1 MTMPAPD
8 AAAVP
13 ASTPRPGTRLGV
25 VFLVLFLDLVGFSI
39 VFPLFAAMLE
49 HYEKANDPIVL
60 AILGVFQSLVPSA
73 DAGQRAAFFG
83 GLLAA
88 GYAGLQF
95 LAAPWWGRLSDRI
108 GRRPVILWSLLGSVL
123 AYSLW
128 AFTASFAFFALSRLC
143 AGVLSGNVSA
153 ASAAVAD
160 MTTTE
165 SRGRGMA
172 VVGMA
177 FGLGF
182 ILGPAIGGLTS
193 TITVPSWAP
202 HPFVIPA
209 LVAVILSLG
218 NLIWAWVSFTE
229 TLAPERRSTVA
240 EDAGR
245 TANPLRIFS
254 SSLGSGVP
262 AINGTVFFHTLLFA
276 GMEST
281 LVFLLAQCLGFK
293 PIDCGWVFA
302 AMGFGSALIQ
312 GGIFR
317 RVVATTGPRPLAVLG
332 FLFLAPGFA
341 VVGLVAWWPA
351 TWILWIGVALLAF
364 GTGLVF
370 PALNTCASLSAG
382 ERNQGQILGT
392 FRSASALG
400 RALGPIL
407 GAACYFLLSPGA
419 PYLVAAAGVI
429 IPILLLR
436 RVTTR

>member
-1 MTMPAPD
+1 MSSLNPPSADP
-8 AAAVP
+8 
-13 ASTPRPGTRLGV
+13 STPRPGARLGV

-39 VFPLFAAMLE
+39 VFPLFAAMLSY
-49 HYEKANDPIVL
+49 YEKAGDPIVL
-60 AILGVFQSLVPSA
+60 TILGWFQALAPSA

-83 GLLAA
+83 GLLGA

-108 GRRPVILWSLLGSVL
+108 GRRPVILWSLLGSAL

-128 AFTASFAFFALSRLC
+128 AFTASFAWFAVSRLC
-143 AGVLSGNVSA
+143 AGILSGNVSA

-160 MTTTE
+160 MTTVE
-165 SRGRGMA
+165 NRGRGMA
-172 VVGMA
+172 VIGMA

-182 ILGPAIGGLTS
+182 IMGPAIGGLTS
-193 TITVPSWAP
+193 TITIPAWAS

-209 LVAVILSLG
+209 LVAVVLSVG
-218 NLIWAWVSFTE
+218 NFVWAWWSFAE
-229 TLAPERRSTVA
+229 TLAPERRSTA
-240 EDAGR
+240 ADDAGR

-254 SSLGSGVP
+254 ASLGSGVP
-262 AINGTVFFHTLLFA
+262 AINGTIFFHTLLFA
-276 GMEST
+276 GMEAT
-281 LVFLLAQCLGFK
+281 LVFMLSQRLGFQ

-312 GGIFR
+312 GGVFR
-317 RVVATTGPRPLAVLG
+317 RAVASTGPRPLAVLG
-332 FLFLAPGFA
+332 FSFLAPGFA
-341 VVGLVAWWPA
+341 VVGLLAWWPVS
-351 TWILWIGVALLAF
+351 WILWLGIAFLAF

-382 ERNQGQILGT
+382 ERHQGQVLGT

-407 GAACYFLLSPGA
+407 GATCYFLISPGA

-429 IPILLLR
+429 IPVLLLR
-436 RVTTR
+436 RVTNR